1 MRTGKYLDATIMV
14 YIDGRR
20 EFKKYRKIKDT
31 DSRLEKF
38 ESFARR
44 TFPLADYVNYYW
56 NESQQYAFR
65 RYLTPQGGHLR
76 P

>member
-1 MRTGKYLDATIMV
+1 MGSGKYLDATIV
-14 YIDGRR
+14 LYIDGRH

-31 DSRLEKF
+31 ESRLEKF
-38 ESFARR
+38 ERFARS
-44 TFPLADYVNYYW
+44 TFPQADYINYYW
-56 NESQQYAFR
+56 NDSSKYAFR